1 MTSCREVMSIRTP
14 RRFLPSVPLL
24 AAFEAA
30 ARTGSITEAAA
41 ELSLTQS
48 AVSRQIKALEEQLGY
63 ELFVRNKQ
71 KIRLTFGGQVY
82 AREIR
87 YALGRISSASLNL
100 LANPSG
106 GTLTLGVPPTFG
118 ARWVTRRLPRFVE
131 AHPGVMLNILSRLTP
146 FDFQEDVIDAAIYFG
161 ATPWIGAEM
170 IRLSGETVV
179 PVCSPDLARRH
190 AFARADDI
198 REAPL
203 LHLTTRP
210 DAWERWLT
218 HHGVDDSAVH
228 GMLFDQ
234 FGALYE
240 AAASGLGVA
249 LLPEFLF
256 ADELREGRIVRALPL
271 PMESE
276 GAYHLCWPSERAD
289 HPLLSLFRD
298 WLVAEMARG

>member
-1 MTSCREVMSIRTP
+1 MSIRTP

-48 AVSRQIKALEEQLGY
+48 AVSRQIKALEEQLGC
-63 ELFVRNKQ
+63 ELFVRHKQ
-71 KIRLTFGGQVY
+71 KIRLTFGGQIY

-87 YALGRISSASLNL
+87 QALGRISSASLNL

-106 GTLTLGVPPTFG
+106 GTLTIGVPPTFG
-118 ARWVTRRLPRFVE
+118 ARWLTRRLPRFVE
-131 AHPGVMLNILSRLTP
+131 ANPGVMLTVLSRLTQ
-146 FDFQEDVIDAAIYFG
+146 FDFQEDVIDVAVYFG
-161 ATPWIGAEM
+161 KEPWVGAEM
-170 IRLSGETVV
+170 IRLGGETMV
-179 PVCSPDLARRH
+179 PVCSPALAQRY
-190 AFARADDI
+190 AFVRADDI
-198 REAPL
+198 RKAPL

-210 DAWERWLT
+210 DAWERWLS
-218 HHGVDDSAVH
+218 HHGVDDRGVH

-256 ADELREGRIVRALPL
+256 ANEIGSGQVQCALPL
-271 PMESE
+271 PVESE
-276 GAYHLCWPSERAD
+276 GAYHLCWPGDRGD
-289 HPLLSLFRD
+289 HPLLARFRD
-298 WLVAEMARG
+298 WVVTEMARG